1 MTELKP
7 AVKTRIDKVFAQQK
21 DYALELRKSDYR
33 QRLAVLKRFE
43 KAFRAAHDKIHE
55 SAADDRRPG
64 RASRSRAGWVARGA
78 VSATPVRLQCVERRV
93 ANGARPVCTCDE
105 VHFDEVEFGRSMR
118 LAECPRCEHRWH
130 PR

>member
-1 MTELKP
+1 MQITARHHEH
-7 AVKTRIDKVFAQQK
+7 
-21 DYALELRKSDYR
+21 EH
-33 QRLAVLKRFE
+33 E
-43 KAFRAAHDKIHE
+43 KNHKHE

-93 ANGARPVCTCDE
+93 ANGACPVCTCDE

-118 LAECPRCEHRWH
+118 LAECPRCEHRWTT
-130 PR
+130 PVATTRLAPARRRMVAVPASSVDAAAQA